1 MKKTQEFYIKM
12 QTINERSSKVQI
24 KLIQEY
30 GLISVMKYITK
41 PDKKVQK
48 WIVQNDFF
56 LVDQIKELDEEF
68 QIMLMNKKS
77 AYIKL
82 INNQTELVQKMA
94 LLDNFKLIFS
104 VNNPT
109 EEVQLIVWNNKQFQE
124 ELIHDNIKQSIYYN
138 DSVDIWK
145 LFLRS
150 EWTSPLI
157 LSYMIK
163 NPLFKDSVK
172 IIKKHKNY
180 LTEAQLILTKIK

>member
-1 MKKTQEFYIKM
+1 
-12 QTINERSSKVQI
+12 
-24 KLIQEY
+24 
-30 GLISVMKYITK
+30 MKYITK